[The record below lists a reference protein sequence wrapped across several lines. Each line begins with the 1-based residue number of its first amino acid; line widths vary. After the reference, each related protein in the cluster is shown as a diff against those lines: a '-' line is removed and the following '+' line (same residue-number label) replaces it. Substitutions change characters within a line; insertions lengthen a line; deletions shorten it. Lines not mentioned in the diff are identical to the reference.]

1 MGDRVIHIV
10 YPHTQRLNMISNML
24 SSIIVLVAV
33 VCLHSASAGLFSRNR
48 FSNGV
53 DDVVVAQTG
62 AETDQLLGMK
72 GMKGGSGLGLCNRP
86 GPQGL
91 AGPEGPPGPQ
101 GPNGLNGPPGPV
113 GLAGIE
119 GVQGPQGPAG
129 LAGAPGKFI
138 GDFTKRVQS
147 LQSRIHKLQALW
159 ARSFLGG
166 YGSYMAYGYGR

>member
-10 YPHTQRLNMISNML
+10 YPHTQCLNMISNMA

-86 GPQGL
+86 GPQGP
-91 AGPEGPPGPQ
+91 AGAPGPD
-101 GPNGLNGPPGPV
+101 GPT
-113 GLAGIE
+113 
-119 GVQGPQGPAG
+119 G

-138 GDFTKRVQS
+138 GDFTKRVQN

-166 YGSYMAYGYGR
+166 YGSYMAYG

>member
-10 YPHTQRLNMISNML
+10 YPHTQCLNMISNMA

-72 GMKGGSGLGLCNRP
+72 VMKGGSGLGLCNRP

-91 AGPEGPPGPQ
+91 
-101 GPNGLNGPPGPV
+101 
-113 GLAGIE
+113 E
-119 GVQGPQGPAG
+119 GVQGPQGPAGAPGPDGPTG

>member
-10 YPHTQRLNMISNML
+10 YPHTQRLNMISNMA

-91 AGPEGPPGPQ
+91 AGVE
-101 GPNGLNGPPGPV
+101 
-113 GLAGIE
+113 
-119 GVQGPQGPAG
+119 GPQGPAGAPGPDGPTG

>member
-1 MGDRVIHIV
+1 MGTPCSADRVIHIV
-10 YPHTQRLNMISNML
+10 YPHTQCLNMI

-91 AGPEGPPGPQ
+91 AGP
-101 GPNGLNGPPGPV
+101 V
-113 GLAGIE
+113 GLTGIE
-119 GVQGPQGPAG
+119 GVQGPQGPAGAPGPDGPTG

>member
-1 MGDRVIHIV
+1 MGISRPTPCSADRVIHIV
-10 YPHTQRLNMISNML
+10 YPHTQCLNMISNMA

-72 GMKGGSGLGLCNRP
+72 GMMGGSGLGLCNRP

-91 AGPEGPPGPQ
+91 AGPQ

-113 GLAGIE
+113 GLTGIE
-119 GVQGPQGPAG
+119 GVQGPQGPAGAPGPDGPTG

-147 LQSRIHKLQALW
+147 LQSR
-159 ARSFLGG
+159 
-166 YGSYMAYGYGR
+166 